1 MQNLRAFSF
10 SENNNKTQY
19 DFCGGNTESKP
30 FNSVIMKALQL
41 LTIVIAIMSYTYS
54 FNSSYTSTSKP
65 NLPQKEMKIISNV
78 ETNGSWVYLYDEQ
91 GHRYKTLS
99 ASNVGEV
106 KGFSS
111 TFFVSEH
118 GSWVYLWN
126 SKGDRYKFLPKS
138 NVGDVIGVAGNTFT
152 SRNGHWI
159 YTWSS
164 DGSRINYRPA
174 R

>member
-1 MQNLRAFSF
+1 
-10 SENNNKTQY
+10 
-19 DFCGGNTESKP
+19 
-30 FNSVIMKALQL
+30 MKALQII
-41 LTIVIAIMSYTYS
+41 LTIAIMSFAYS
-54 FNSSYTSTSKP
+54 FNSSYTSTIKP
-65 NLPQKEMKIISNV
+65 DIPQKQMKTISSV
-78 ETNGSWVYLYDEQ
+78 ETQGGWVYLYDET

-99 ASNVGEV
+99 AYNVGEV

-126 SKGDRYKFLPKS
+126 ANGDRYKFLPKS
-138 NVGDVIGVAGNTFT
+138 NVGDIIGVAGNTFT

-159 YTWSS
+159 YTWNSE
-164 DGSRINYRPA
+164 GNRINYRPA